1 LSVKSSEQMLFVR
14 NSSGLVKGL
23 GLGDVFVMNFGY
35 LGASFSVSFAFI
47 IAQSLWAFPKGSLVL
62 GLIIGVLLC
71 APGVTLAYALMS
83 AAIPRAGGDY
93 VYISRYVAP
102 WLGFMTNFALLIM
115 LFFFVAWGAF
125 WGGAQSLASVLAT
138 LGYILK
144 ASWLTHAGTWVA
156 GKPGEF
162 TVGTVLIVIFVL
174 LSGSRIRLF
183 AQVLR
188 VMFIIGLVG
197 TLAGIVVLAVASHG
211 AFVAHFNAFVASLNG
226 THHYYQTVINQAAHG
241 GTPLGGFSFA
251 ATLAM
256 LPIIAFSTIF
266 SLSSAYLGSEV
277 RGVRKS
283 QLWGMPAAL
292 IIAGILDIVVFVLL
306 QHVVGHQ
313 FLVASQTLWYNGQL
327 SALPIFPFFNLF
339 ATVASGNAL
348 VAVVVGLG
356 YLMMSLLFIPV
367 QIAIST
373 RMIFAYA
380 FDRLIPDKFAE
391 VNDRTNS
398 PLYALIP
405 VFVVSTGFL
414 AILVFTTWFTTLS
427 GSAGLYP
434 CMILACVAA
443 VVLAYRSEEFRSSP
457 VGKIRIGRVPLIV
470 PAGILGICFLTGVF
484 IAYLMDSAYGVNSTT
499 SLALIGCSL
508 GAGLIIFIVSYF
520 IRRSRGVN
528 LSQIYRQ
535 IPPM

>member
-1 LSVKSSEQMLFVR
+1 MSVKSQEQMLFVR

-35 LGASFSVSFAFI
+35 LGATFSVSFAFI

-62 GLIIGVLLC
+62 GLVIGVLLC

-125 WGGAQSLASVLAT
+125 WGGAQSLASVLTT
-138 LGYILK
+138 LGYTLK
-144 ASWLTHAGTWVA
+144 TSWFTHAGTWVA
-156 GKPGEF
+156 SKPGEF
-162 TVGTVLIVIFVL
+162 TVGTVLIVVFVL

-188 VMFIIGLVG
+188 VMFIIGLIG
-197 TLAGIVVLAVASHG
+197 TVVGIVVLAVASHG
-211 AFVAHFNAFVASLNG
+211 AFVTNFNAFVVTVSG
-226 THHYYQTVINQAAHG
+226 THHYYQTVIHQAAQA
-241 GTPLGGFSFA
+241 GTPFSGFSFG

-266 SLSSAYLGSEV
+266 SLSSAYVGSEV
-277 RGVRKS
+277 RGVRRS

-292 IIAGILDIVVFVLL
+292 IVAGILDIVVFVLL
-306 QHVVGHQ
+306 QRLVGHQ

-327 SALPIFPFFNLF
+327 TALPIFPFFNTF

-348 VAVVVGLG
+348 VAIIVGLG
-356 YLMMSLLFIPV
+356 YLMMSLLFVPV
-367 QIAIST
+367 QIVIST
-373 RMIFAYA
+373 RLIFAYA

-391 VNDRTNS
+391 VNPRTNS

-405 VFVVSTGFL
+405 VFIVSTAFL

-443 VVLAYRSEEFRSSP
+443 VILAYRSKEFRSSP
-457 VGKIRIGRVPLIV
+457 AGRIRIGKVPLIV
-470 PAGILGICFLTGVF
+470 PAGILGVCFLTGVF
-484 IAYLMDSAYGVNSTT
+484 IAYLTDHIYGVNSAT

-508 GAGLIIFIVSYF
+508 GVGLVIYIVSFF

-528 LSQIYRQ
+528 LSQIYKQ